1 MPGVEGPCETQGR
14 ARTRAMMGE
23 GGLRSQTSYNVILKK
38 LIFLIVPVI
47 ISSL

>member
-23 GGLRSQTSYNVILKK
+23 GGLRSQTLAKTSSNVILKK
-38 LIFLIVPVI
+38 LIF
-47 ISSL
+47 